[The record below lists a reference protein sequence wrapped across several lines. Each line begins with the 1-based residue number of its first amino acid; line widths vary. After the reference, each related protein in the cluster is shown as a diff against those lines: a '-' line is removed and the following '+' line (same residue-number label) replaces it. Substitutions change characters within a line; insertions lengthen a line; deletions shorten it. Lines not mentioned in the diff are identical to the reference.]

1 VKALHHL
8 AVLLVFAFL
17 LSVGIAF
24 MVAAVFPPWW
34 DAAADFMA
42 AGGRRNAGMAGGA
55 CLALALLLAGTGVR
69 RRRKSPILSFRN
81 EGGTVSISTDAI
93 SDYLGKLVAEFPSV
107 VKMRTQVI
115 PARSAVDI
123 VATLRVKAGPQI
135 HEVCETLQN
144 RIRETMVN
152 GLGISEVRRIEVS
165 VKEIS
170 PEHKEA

>member
-1 VKALHHL
+1 MKVLRHL
-8 AVLLVFAFL
+8 AVLLVFIVL
-17 LSVGIAF
+17 LSLGIALL
-24 MVAAVFPPWW
+24 VAALFPPWW
-34 DAAADFMA
+34 EAAAGWMA
-42 AGGRRNAGMAGGA
+42 ADGRRNAGIAGGA
-55 CLALALLLAGTGVR
+55 CLALALLLAATGVR
-69 RRRKSPILSFRN
+69 RRRKAPILSFRN

-107 VKMRTQVI
+107 VKMRTKVI

-170 PEHKEA
+170 SEHKDA